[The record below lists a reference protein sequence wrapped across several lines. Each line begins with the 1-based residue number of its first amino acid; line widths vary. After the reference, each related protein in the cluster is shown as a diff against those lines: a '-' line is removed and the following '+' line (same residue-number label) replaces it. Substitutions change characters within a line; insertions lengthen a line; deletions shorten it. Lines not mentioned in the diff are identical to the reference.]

1 MVRHWVWLMVMVTL
15 VLAGCGADDA
25 QVRRCRALL
34 PAFEAAPGTIE
45 VVRAAPD
52 PSEPGT
58 VRIDYRS
65 AGPDGVAGERWIA
78 CRFAGSGTD
87 AGRLDLTGVATDRT
101 GALGAIGM
109 LFLERTVEMP
119 RRSRRPAALPER
131 ITPEPSLRLHL
142 LYLLQQAI
150 NATAL
155 GCVYGLLAI
164 GYSLVY
170 AVIGRINLA
179 FGGLLTAGAYISVI
193 AVALSGMAGLGTVA
207 AVLLGVLV
215 LAMGAVALQG
225 GMIETWVFRRVRTVS
240 GQAPLVVSLGVA
252 IAVSEAVRLLQ
263 GARDR
268 WLAPPFPGS
277 VVVAE
282 MPGFAVTVTIGQI
295 LIVILSLALF
305 AGLMLLLAR
314 SALGRALRACADD
327 ASMAALLGL
336 DVGRTIAAS
345 FALGGAFAAAAGFV
359 MALHYGGVNF
369 FMGWQV
375 GFKALT
381 AAVVGGIGSIPGAM
395 LGGALI
401 GLIETSWAAYFDLAY
416 KEIAVFGLLAAF
428 LLFRPHGLLGQPRG
442 RGD

>member
-1 MVRHWVWLMVMVTL
+1 MVRHWAWLMVPIML
-15 VLAGCGADDA
+15 ALAGCGADDG

-34 PAFEAAPGTIE
+34 PAFEAAPGTVE
-45 VVRAAPD
+45 VVRVASD
-52 PSEPGT
+52 PSEPGV

-65 AGPDGVAGERWIA
+65 AGPEAAVGEHWIV

-101 GALGAIGM
+101 GALGAIQM
-109 LFLERTVEMP
+109 LFLQRAVEIP
-119 RRSRRPAALPER
+119 RRERRPAALPER
-131 ITPEPSLRLHL
+131 VTSEPSMRLHF

-179 FGGLLTAGAYISVI
+179 FGGLLTAGAYVSVI
-193 AVALSGMAGLGTVA
+193 GVGLAGMAGLGTAA

-225 GMIETWVFRRVRTVS
+225 WAVETWVFRRVRTVS

-252 IAVSEAVRLLQ
+252 IAISEAVRLLQ

-268 WLAPPFPGS
+268 WLAPSFPGA

-282 MPGFAVTVTIGQI
+282 MPGFAVTVTIGQ
-295 LIVILSLALF
+295 LAIVALTLALF
-305 AGLMLLLAR
+305 AGLMLVLAR

-327 ASMAALLGL
+327 APMAALLGL
-336 DVGRTIAAS
+336 DVGRTVAAS

-359 MALHYGGVNF
+359 VAVHYGGVNF
-369 FMGWQV
+369 FMGWQI

-416 KEIAVFGLLAAF
+416 KEVAVFGLLAAF